1 MTLPRVKAGV
11 FFLISMKKIALMIVL
26 AAAVTAGAQAQDE
39 FTHAT
44 KGVLVKNVTKNAGA
58 KIKLNDVITFDVTQ
72 KTEKDSIL
80 FSTYA
85 MGHTAKVQVQPSQNA
100 GDLMDVFPLL
110 TVKDS
115 AYIKVPTDSIFV
127 GHEQQRPPFLPKG
140 SYIIYNLTIRR
151 VQSLNDA
158 MAERNKTLDSMR
170 TAESIS
176 TAKYITDNKLVVN
189 TTPSGLKYLITK
201 PSVKPKPRLGDT
213 VLVNYTGY
221 TLDGKVFDSSIAAEA
236 QKAGLNQPGR
246 NYEPL
251 SFDIGTKNI
260 IPGWNEGFLLLNEG
274 SKAKLIIPSSLG
286 YGDQGNGDIPPF
298 ATLAF
303 DVELV
308 KIKPIKHAAAPK
320 PATTKP
326 AAKKGVVK
334 KHTTTTKKSS

>member
-1 MTLPRVKAGV
+1 
-11 FFLISMKKIALMIVL
+11 MKKITLMILL
-26 AAAVTAGAQAQDE
+26 ATAVTAVQAQDE
-39 FTHAT
+39 FTHAP

-58 KIKLNDVITFDVTQ
+58 KIKLDDVLTFDVTQ

-80 FSTYA
+80 FSSYM
-85 MGHTAKVQVQPSQNA
+85 MGHAATVRVQPAQNA

-110 TVKDS
+110 TAKDS

-127 GHEQQRPPFLPKG
+127 GHEEQRPPFLPKG
-140 SYIIYNLTIRR
+140 SYIIYNLKIRR

-158 MAERNKTLDSMR
+158 MAERNKLLDSMR
-170 TAESIS
+170 TAESVAA
-176 TAKYITDNKLVVN
+176 AKYIGDNKLAMN
-189 TTPSGLKYLITK
+189 TTPSGLKYLVTK
-201 PSVKPKPRLGDT
+201 PSLKPKPLMGDT

-246 NYEPL
+246 NYEPI
-251 SFDIGTKNI
+251 SFDIGTVHI
-260 IPGWNEGFLLLNEG
+260 IQGWNEGFLLLNEG
-274 SKAKLIIPSSLG
+274 SKAKLIIPSNLG
-286 YGDQGNGDIPPF
+286 YGDQGSPDGRITPF
-298 ATLAF
+298 STLVF

-308 KIKPIKHAAAPK
+308 KIKPIKHPAAPK
-320 PATTKP
+320 PAAQKP

>member
-1 MTLPRVKAGV
+1 
-11 FFLISMKKIALMIVL
+11 MIVL
-26 AAAVTAGAQAQDE
+26 AASVAVSAQAQDE
-39 FTHAT
+39 FTHAP
-44 KGVLVKNVTKNAGA
+44 KGVLVKNVTKNAGD

-110 TVKDS
+110 ASKDS

-127 GHEQQRPPFLPKG
+127 GHENQRPPFLPKG
-140 SYIIYNLTIRR
+140 SYIIYNLKIRR

-170 TAESIS
+170 NAESVAA
-176 TAKYITDNKLVVN
+176 AKYVADNKLAVK
-189 TTPSGLKYLITK
+189 TTPSGLKYVITK
-201 PSVKPKPRLGDT
+201 PSLKPKPRLGDT

-260 IPGWNEGFLLLNEG
+260 IQGWNDGFLLLNEG

-298 ATLAF
+298 ATLVF

-308 KIKPIKHAAAPK
+308 KIKPVKHVARK
-320 PATTKP
+320 PAAQKQV
-326 AAKKGVVK
+326 AKKGVVK

>member
-1 MTLPRVKAGV
+1 
-11 FFLISMKKIALMIVL
+11 MIVL
-26 AAAVTAGAQAQDE
+26 AASVAVSAQAQDE
-39 FTHAT
+39 FTHAP
-44 KGVLVKNVTKNAGA
+44 KGVLVKNVTKNTGD

-80 FSTYA
+80 FSTYS

-110 TVKDS
+110 TSKDS
-115 AYIKVPTDSIFV
+115 AYIKVPTDSIFI
-127 GHEQQRPPFLPKG
+127 GHENQRPPFLPKG
-140 SYIIYNLTIRR
+140 SYIIYNLKIRR

-170 TAESIS
+170 TAESVAA
-176 TAKYITDNKLVVN
+176 AKYVADKQLTVK
-189 TTPSGLKYLITK
+189 TTPSGLKYVITK
-201 PSVKPKPRLGDT
+201 PSLKPKPRLGDT

-260 IPGWNEGFLLLNEG
+260 IQGWNEGFLLLNEG
-274 SKAKLIIPSSLG
+274 SKAKLIIPSALG
-286 YGDQGNGDIPPF
+286 YADQGNGDIPPF
-298 ATLAF
+298 ATLVF

-308 KIKPIKHAAAPK
+308 KIKPVKHVAPK
-320 PATTKP
+320 PAAQKKV
-326 AAKKGVVK
+326 AKKGVVK